1 MKPTSGG
8 GKDAASDEDESLVL
22 LPAVDSR
29 PVRGRRRVTPR
40 PGSGESSKSS
50 SLAASVGS
58 SAPVSATKKG
68 LRHVKTLDATDVQRA
83 LLAANTDQG
92 ASARTGRKAVAPAAG
107 RNAIGASHARAGT
120 GGRATGMGDVFES
133 IEEATDEGE
142 TTNDDDDASS
152 GKATGKATGAVK
164 VPAAPPRTN
173 SARQSG
179 TGTFGNATGKG
190 DKRISAAPDKQ
201 APTNEAG
208 SRAGKPLAAEKSR
221 LAGQDTSV
229 GQLLASSDEESR
241 SEDSDADDARAPAA
255 GGARQVCRL
264 TWGRCDFVCCHLIHG
279 GYHVLHEFVHVIH
292 GFDM

>member
-1 MKPTSGG
+1 
-8 GKDAASDEDESLVL
+8 
-22 LPAVDSR
+22 
-29 PVRGRRRVTPR
+29 
-40 PGSGESSKSS
+40 
-50 SLAASVGS
+50 
-58 SAPVSATKKG
+58 
-68 LRHVKTLDATDVQRA
+68 
-83 LLAANTDQG
+83 
-92 ASARTGRKAVAPAAG
+92 
-107 RNAIGASHARAGT
+107 
-120 GGRATGMGDVFES
+120 MGDVFES

-142 TTNDDDDASS
+142 TTTDDDDASS

-221 LAGQDTSV
+221 LAGQDTLV